1 MPITFV
7 VQPTFSVIV
16 PTCGRPSL
24 YACIASVVD
33 QLEDDDELIVVGD
46 GRQERAAAVVEDFQP
61 ARLTYVEASL
71 PGSAF
76 GNAQRDAGMAI
87 AKGSWVMFLDDDDVW
102 RHGALEVVRNNLRN
116 DSAHIFR
123 AEWGPG
129 HHAHGVTLWA
139 DPVVR
144 VQNIATPMVVLPN
157 RRYARTWMDGNA
169 AGVVS
174 DYHFLAAAIAECE
187 GVCFHSDVIATVR
200 P

>member
-1 MPITFV
+1 MSVSVVMPTV
-7 VQPTFSVIV
+7 
-16 PTCGRPSL
+16 GRPSL
-24 YACIASVVD
+24 WAAVASVVD

-46 GRQERAAAVVEDFQP
+46 GRQGAAASVVEDFQP
-61 ARLTYVEASL
+61 ARLTYVEASA

-87 AKGSWVMFLDDDDVW
+87 ANGSHLMFLDDDDAW
-102 RHGALEVVRNNLRN
+102 RHGALERVRDALQCHCDAN
-116 DSAHIFR
+116 AHIFK

-139 DPVVR
+139 DEEVR

-157 RRYARTWMDGNA
+157 RCYARSWMDGNA

-174 DYHFLAAAIAECE
+174 DWWFLSTAIGECA
-187 GVCFHSDVIATVR
+187 GVVWHTDVIATVR